1 MSIELVQHLQ
11 RQLEARLIETHI
23 SWVLLDG
30 TYAWKIKKPVK
41 LPFLDFSEL
50 ATRRRLC
57 EQELVLNRRLA
68 PDLYLDVCPV
78 LGTADAPRLGSPGE
92 ADPADAAMAG
102 EPIEYA
108 LRMKQFAPGALLSE
122 RLAVGR
128 LEGTQ
133 LDRLARRL
141 AVFHQSAD
149 MAEPGSDWGSPAQIT
164 RPVEGLLDGL
174 VAHGCDAAC
183 ARLRPWLQAQAAHLH
198 DTWVQR
204 KVQGRIVEGHGDLH
218 LANAV
223 VLGDE
228 VTAFDCIEFDP
239 ALRWID
245 GLNDIAFMVMDLLAH
260 ARADLAWRFLNAYLD
275 ERGDHAGLP
284 VLRYY
289 LVYRAMVRALVA
301 RLRGDQGGQDHGGQ
315 DHGGQEQGPD
325 YLALALQL
333 IEPGRP
339 RLLITHGVSG
349 SGKSF
354 VSGQLLA
361 QAGAIRLRAD
371 VVRKRLFGLGPG
383 AASSAQVAGGIYD
396 AQTTEATYA
405 RLLKLAQVALEA
417 GWPVIVDATFL
428 HEADRARFHA
438 LAQQLALPFHI
449 LHCEAPEAVLRER
462 IVARRA
468 RGHDASEADLAVLTA
483 QLAQALPLLDS
494 ERAHTLVVDAARPC
508 SAQTLAAQWL
518 SDAPA

>member
-11 RQLEARLIETHI
+11 QQLQARLIETHI

-30 TYAWKIKKPVK
+30 THAWKIKKPVK

-57 EQELVLNRRLA
+57 EVELQLNRRLA
-68 PDLYLDVCPV
+68 PQLYLDVCPV
-78 LGTADAPRLGSPGE
+78 LGTPQAPRLASPEDAGQ
-92 ADPADAAMAG
+92 AVAVPA
-102 EPIEYA
+102 IEYA
-108 LRMKQFAPGALLSE
+108 LRMQQFEPGALLSE
-122 RLAVGR
+122 RLAAGR
-128 LEGTQ
+128 LQGAH

-141 AVFHQSAD
+141 AVFHQSAGV
-149 MAEPGSDWGSPAQIT
+149 AGPGSGWGSPAQIT
-164 RPVEGLLDGL
+164 QPVEGLLDGL
-174 VAHGCDAAC
+174 AAHGCAAAC
-183 ARLRPWLQAQAAHLH
+183 AQLRPWLQAQAEQLH
-198 DTWVQR
+198 DTWLLRQA
-204 KVQGRIVEGHGDLH
+204 QGHIVEGHGDLH

-289 LVYRAMVRALVA
+289 LVYRALVRALVA
-301 RLRGDQGGQDHGGQ
+301 RLRGDQGVQA
-315 DHGGQEQGPD
+315 QGPD

-333 IEPGRP
+333 IEPTRP
-339 RLLITHGVSG
+339 RLLITHGASG

-354 VSGQLLA
+354 VAGQLLE
-361 QAGAIRLRAD
+361 QVGAIRLRAD

-383 AASSAQVAGGIYD
+383 AASSSQVAGGIYD

-405 RLLKLAQVALEA
+405 RLLKLAQVALAA

-428 HEADRARFHA
+428 HAADRARFHA
-438 LAQQLALPFHI
+438 LAQHLALPFHI
-449 LHCEAPEAVLRER
+449 LHCEAPEAVLRAR

-468 RGHDASEADLAVLTA
+468 QGQDASEADLAVLEA
-483 QLAQALPLLDS
+483 QLAQVLPLLDS
-494 ERAHTLVVDAARPC
+494 ERAHTFVVDAASPWTAQ
-508 SAQTLAAQWL
+508 SAQALAAQWL
-518 SDAPA
+518 SAACR

>member
-11 RQLEARLIETHI
+11 RQLQARLIETHI

-30 TYAWKIKKPVK
+30 THAWKIKKPVK

-57 EQELVLNRRLA
+57 EQELLLNRRLA
-68 PDLYLDVCPV
+68 PDLYLDVCPI

-92 ADPADAAMAG
+92 ADAADDAMAG
-102 EPIEYA
+102 APIEYA

-122 RLAVGR
+122 RLAAGH
-128 LEGTQ
+128 LEGAQ

-141 AVFHQSAD
+141 AVFHQSAN

-164 RPVEGLLDGL
+164 RPVESVLDGL
-174 VAHGCDAAC
+174 VAHGCEAAC
-183 ARLRPWLQAQAAHLH
+183 ARLRPWLLAQAVQLQ

-204 KVQGRIVEGHGDLH
+204 KVQGRIIEGHGDLH

-301 RLRGDQGGQDHGGQ
+301 RLRGDQREQDHGGP
-315 DHGGQEQGPD
+315 EPGPD

-333 IEPGRP
+333 IEPGHP

-354 VSGQLLA
+354 VSGQLLE

-405 RLLKLAQVALEA
+405 RLLKLAQGALEA

-428 HEADRARFHA
+428 QAEDRGRFHA
-438 LAQQLALPFHI
+438 LAQQLALPFHV
-449 LHCEAPEAVLRER
+449 LHCEAPEAVLRAR
-462 IVARRA
+462 IVARHA
-468 RGHDASEADLAVLTA
+468 KGDDASEADLAVLTA

-494 ERAHTLVVDAARPC
+494 ERAHTLVVDATRPW
-508 SAQTLAAQWL
+508 SAQALAGQWL
-518 SDAPA
+518 SDVPA

>member
-11 RQLEARLIETHI
+11 RQWQARLIETHI

-30 TYAWKIKKPVK
+30 THAWKIKKPVK
-41 LPFLDFSEL
+41 LSFLDFSAL

-57 EQELVLNRRLA
+57 EVELLLNRRLA
-68 PDLYLDVCPV
+68 PQLYLDVCPIF
-78 LGTADAPRLGSPGE
+78 GPADAPRLGWPGE
-92 ADPADAAMAG
+92 AEDAEKAMAG

-122 RLAVGR
+122 RLAAGR
-128 LEGTQ
+128 LDGAQ

-141 AVFHQSAD
+141 AVFHQSAN
-149 MAEPGSDWGSPAQIT
+149 MADPGSDWGSPAQIT

-174 VAHGCDAAC
+174 LAHGCEAAC
-183 ARLRPWLQAQAAHLH
+183 ARLRPWLQAQATQLQ
-198 DTWVQR
+198 DTWLQR
-204 KVQGRIVEGHGDLH
+204 KVQGRIIEGHGDLH

-223 VLGDE
+223 VLGEE

-301 RLRGDQGGQDHGGQ
+301 RLRGDQREQDHGAQ
-315 DHGGQEQGPD
+315 DQGPD

-333 IEPGRP
+333 IEPGHP

-354 VSGQLLA
+354 VAGQLLE

-383 AASSAQVAGGIYD
+383 AASSTHVTGGIYD

-405 RLLKLAQVALEA
+405 RLRKLAQVALEA

-428 HEADRARFHA
+428 QPDDRARFHA
-438 LAQQLALPFHI
+438 LAQQLSLPFHI
-449 LHCEAPEAVLRER
+449 LHCEAPEAVLRAR
-462 IVARRA
+462 IAARRA
-468 RGHDASEADLAVLTA
+468 QGHDASEADLAVLTA
-483 QLAQALPLLDS
+483 QLAQAQPLLDS
-494 ERAHTLVVDAARPC
+494 ECAHTLVVDAARPW
-508 SAQTLAAQWL
+508 SAQALAAQWL
-518 SDAPA
+518 SDRPA